1 MKKFTII
8 SIAAIAFA
16 LTSCDFF
23 NNANRTAEL
32 ENELENLRNERH
44 IADSL
49 QNVFYDFLLQ
59 IEGNLTEIRTRERIV
74 QDAARERPRNL
85 QERIVQDLADINAL
99 MEQNRARLNDL
110 ERVRRQLRAA
120 NADVTRLTE
129 LIEGLQARV
138 EEQEEQIRELQE
150 QLNIATQRIETLT
163 AENLM
168 ITEESERRQAV
179 IDQKTI
185 DLNTGFFTIGT
196 IQTLRES
203 GVITQRGGFIGIGR
217 TNTINE
223 EAAAQNFTRIDVRE
237 FTRLE
242 TNAQRIEVV
251 TPHPAGSFRINN
263 EDTRN
268 LVIEITDPST
278 FWTSS
283 RFLVV
288 RTR

>member
-179 IDQKTI
+179 IDQQTI
-185 DLNTGFFTIGT
+185 DLNTGFFTME
-196 IQTLRES
+196 RCK
-203 GVITQRGGFIGIGR
+203 
-217 TNTINE
+217 
-223 EAAAQNFTRIDVRE
+223 
-237 FTRLE
+237 RLE
-242 TNAQRIEVV
+242 NRAL
-251 TPHPAGSFRINN
+251 S
-263 EDTRN
+263 RN
-268 LVIEITDPST
+268 VAALSASAEQTPST
-278 FWTSS
+278 KRLQRKISHVSMFVSLQDWKPTHNVSK
-283 RFLVV
+283 L
-288 RTR
+288 

>member
-16 LTSCDFF
+16 LTSCDF
-23 NNANRTAEL
+23 NANRTAEL
-32 ENELENLRNERH
+32 EKELENLRNERH

-49 QNVFYDFLLQ
+49 QNVFYDFLLE

-85 QERIVQDLADINAL
+85 QERIVQDLADISAL

-110 ERVRRQLRAA
+110 ERIRRQLRTA

-129 LIEGLQARV
+129 LIESLQARV

-163 AENLM
+163 AENVM

-179 IDQKTI
+179 IDQQTI
-185 DLNTGFFTIGT
+185 DLNTGFYTIGT
-196 IQTLRES
+196 MQALRES
-203 GVITQRGGFIGIGR
+203 GIITQRGGFIGIGR
-217 TNTINE
+217 TNMINE

-237 FTRLE
+237 FIRLE
-242 TNAQRIEVV
+242 TNAQRIEIV